1 MKKTPDD
8 PLTKLSWP
16 AAWGGLAG
24 FLLIASAIALS
35 TNHLVAFF
43 SIEGVMI
50 VFGGVMAVAFMSFG
64 VKDVNAALH
73 AIHTMFRESPATD
86 DEIRHDVVDILN
98 WARIIKDKGTLG
110 LERSINQTSNADP
123 FVAFG
128 LTLVVSDY
136 APEEI
141 HAMMETAADARYER
155 DSGPVQVLHA
165 MASHAPAFGMVGTL
179 IGMVTMLYNLSG
191 NPTGIGP
198 ALAVSFLS
206 TFYGV
211 VSARMIYMPAA
222 ARLTLKLDSQRF
234 RNLLLTEGMVLLASK
249 KSSVYVQDRL
259 NSFLSPE
266 MRNGL
271 VDILHERDLKNMK
284 KAASA

>member
-1 MKKTPDD
+1 MKDD
-8 PLTKLSWP
+8 FDDSLPKLSRP
-16 AAWGGLAG
+16 AVWGGAAG
-24 FLLIASAIALS
+24 LFLILGAVTLS

-43 SIEGVMI
+43 SIEGVMV

-64 VKDVNAALH
+64 VKDVNEALS
-73 AIHTMFRESPATD
+73 AIRHMFREPPASD
-86 DEIRHDVVDILN
+86 DEIRRDVLDILQ
-98 WARIIKDKGTLG
+98 WARILRDKGTLG
-110 LERSINQTSNADP
+110 LEKIINQTSRNDP
-123 FVAFG
+123 FLAFG
-128 LTLVVSDY
+128 LTMVVSDY
-136 APEEI
+136 KPEEI
-141 HAMMETAADARYER
+141 RVMMETAADTRYER

-179 IGMVTMLYNLSG
+179 IGMVTMLYSLSA

-222 ARLTLKLDSQRF
+222 AKLTQKLDSDRF
-234 RNLLLTEGMVLLASK
+234 RNLLITEGMVLIASK

-259 NSFLSPE
+259 NSFLTPE
-266 MRNGL
+266 QRDGL
-271 VDILHERDLKNMK
+271 ASILHERALRSMK
-284 KAASA
+284 KTATA